1 MASSRGWYEYL
12 DIVSDDC
19 MNVHADNTPGSFINE
34 LATPQELPENTYCS
48 LQELEMVYSMY
59 NVETKTD
66 YLTFLDALYKTDAN
80 TPENDEN
87 YPIFGRFIGVPLPEG
102 NYQDHDE
109 FCIMLNKAIRARN
122 IPGLEKR
129 DVFSYDKRSHKFS
142 YDLSN
147 TWLTMFLRGDLIT
160 MVGARR
166 SQAYKLIGN
175 SYISL
180 GMSKL
185 TEKYTYTDSKGKTEE
200 RVWAFP
206 KFLFDVSEKKKKDH
220 FPHAAQLSLV
230 SSLAVYVDFLA
241 SVPIGS
247 QFTDCLRIVPL
258 KKQEF
263 GTHTVIQFEHE
274 YLLKVSKRH
283 IASIKCEIRSL
294 SGRVVNFNIG
304 RTRLKL
310 RFVVKDD

>member
-1 MASSRGWYEYL
+1 MAFSKQWYEYI

-19 MNVHADNTPGSFINE
+19 MDVHADNLPGSFINE

-59 NVETKTD
+59 NVETKAD
-66 YLTFLDALYKTDAN
+66 YLTFLDALHKTPAN
-80 TPENDEN
+80 TTENKES
-87 YPIFGRFIGVPLPEG
+87 YPVYGRFIGVPLPEG

-109 FCIMLNKAIRARN
+109 FCAMLNKAIKDRKV
-122 IPGLEKR
+122 PGLEKR

-142 YDLSN
+142 FDISN
-147 TWLTMFLRGDLIT
+147 TWLTMFLRGDMIT
-160 MVGARR
+160 MLGARR

-175 SYISL
+175 YYISI

-185 TEKYTYTDSKGKTEE
+185 TPSYTYVDKDGNKEE
-200 RVWAFP
+200 RMWAFP
-206 KFLFDVSEKKKKDH
+206 KFVYDISEKKKKDQ

-230 SSLAVYVDFLA
+230 SSLAVYVDFLD

-274 YLLKVSKRH
+274 YLLKVRKRH
-283 IASIKCEIRSL
+283 IASIKCEIRAL
-294 SGRVVNFNIG
+294 TGRVVNFNIG

-310 RFVVKDD
+310 RFVVKDN